1 MEIEVISV
9 DEETGRVELELDEA
23 ARAWLV
29 EVGFNKVLRDA
40 IEAEADSNDNI

>member
-23 ARAWLV
+23 ARVWLI

-40 IEAEADSNDNI
+40 IEASDDKI

>member
-1 MEIEVISV
+1 MNIEVISV
-9 DEETGRVELELDEA
+9 DEETGKVELELDEE

-40 IEAEADSNDNI
+40 IEASDERTN

>member
-9 DEETGRVELELDEA
+9 DEDGRVELELDEE

-29 EVGFNKVLRDA
+29 EVGFNKILRDA
-40 IEAEADSNDNI
+40 IEATDETV

>member
-1 MEIEVISV
+1 MNNETLSQLVAVIE
-9 DEETGRVELELDEA
+9 E

-40 IEAEADSNDNI
+40 IEASE